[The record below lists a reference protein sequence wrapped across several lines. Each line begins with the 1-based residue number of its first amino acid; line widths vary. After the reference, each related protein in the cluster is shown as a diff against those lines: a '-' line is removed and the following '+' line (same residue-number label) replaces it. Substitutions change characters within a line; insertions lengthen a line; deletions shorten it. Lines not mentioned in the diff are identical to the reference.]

1 MEYKIKINL
10 DGSNPYA
17 FTCSETVEDWIYSV
31 KIIDKWYNVYIEN
44 NTIRFKDG
52 VVDRIKSNLIE
63 CEHIAT
69 LRIDPDE
76 VFKRN
81 LLKFGNSGAMVMPL
95 MDNDQNDKIK
105 HLEENEKN
113 LKLKISMLENKVKFI
128 ESEIGLIKSTLG
140 L

>member
-10 DGSNPYA
+10 DGVNPFP
-17 FTCSETVEDWIYSV
+17 FTCEETVEDWIYCA
-31 KIIDKWYNVYIEN
+31 KIIDKWYNVYVEN
-44 NTIRFKDG
+44 NTIKFKDG
-52 VVDRIKSNLIE
+52 VIDKIKSNLLE
-63 CEHIAT
+63 CEHLAT
-69 LRIDPDE
+69 LRIEADE

-105 HLEENEKN
+105 HLEDEVKI
-113 LKLKISMLENKVKFI
+113 LKTKSLMLENKLKFY